1 MLELCKTAHVGL
13 LPTFADTYGYSVL
26 EMQASGVPVITTN
39 VRALPEIN
47 NNDCG
52 WMATLPLNQYGEAL
66 YSRIESRN
74 EMKHKLSVELD
85 RIFNDIFSNPDSLQ
99 CKALASLDR
108 IKRYHSPE
116 KYGEEL
122 KKIYMDA
129 L

>member
-39 VRALPEIN
+39 VRALSEIN

-74 EMKHKLSVELD
+74 EMKQKLSAELD
-85 RIFNDIFSNPDSLQ
+85 RIFNDIFLNPDRLQ
-99 CKALASLDR
+99 GKALASLDR

-122 KKIYMDA
+122 KRLYLDTV
-129 L
+129 